1 LFNRKGVSA
10 GVLWGKV
17 LEVCVCVVFG
27 WQESE
32 RKGEKINFG
41 LNSFYFIFSEN
52 KIWIFILFFVL
63 I

>member
-1 LFNRKGVSA
+1 VGESVRS
-10 GVLWGKV
+10 
-17 LEVCVCVVFG
+17 ECVCVVFG

-32 RKGEKINFG
+32 RKGEKINGG

>member
-1 LFNRKGVSA
+1 VGESVRS
-10 GVLWGKV
+10 
-17 LEVCVCVVFG
+17 ECVCVAFG

-32 RKGEKINFG
+32 RKGEKINGG